1 MLESDKATVEV
12 PSTSAGVVKSILINQ
27 GDDVTEG
34 VALIEIEAEGAA
46 QAAPEPTPAPAAEKP
61 AAPAPAQQTQ
71 ASAQPSAA
79 TSTATVEVTVPD
91 IGVEK
96 ALVGEILVK
105 VGDQIDVEQSIVVVE
120 SDKATVEVP
129 SSVAGTVESI
139 QVKEGDTVKE
149 GVVLI
154 QVKTAAASNAQAEAP
169 ATTPAPA
176 AVAEPVAAKQETV
189 AAVPA
194 QSGSVDINVP
204 DLGVDKAVVAEILV
218 QVGDKVDVDQSL
230 VVVESDKAT
239 VEVPSTV
246 AGVVKQFTCKQANK
260 FHKVYCLQQ
269 LKLKAKHLLLH
280 QRQKQKQP
288 QLLRQQHLKQP
299 LLLQLS
305 LHLRHLHLVLI
316 S

>member
-1 MLESDKATVEV
+1 MQIKTPDIGVDKANVAEILVKVGDRVEVDDSIVVLESDKATVEV

-46 QAAPEPTPAPAAEKP
+46 QPAPEPTPAPAAEKP

-71 ASAQPSAA
+71 ASAQPAAA
-79 TSTATVEVTVPD
+79 TSSATVEVTVPD

-176 AVAEPVAAKQETV
+176 PAAAAEPVAAKQ
-189 AAVPA
+189 
-194 QSGSVDINVP
+194 
-204 DLGVDKAVVAEILV
+204 
-218 QVGDKVDVDQSL
+218 
-230 VVVESDKAT
+230 
-239 VEVPSTV
+239 
-246 AGVVKQFTCKQANK
+246 
-260 FHKVYCLQQ
+260 
-269 LKLKAKHLLLH
+269 KLW
-280 QRQKQKQP
+280 QR
-288 QLLRQQHLKQP
+288 
-299 LLLQLS
+299 LQLS
-305 LHLRHLHLVLI
+305 LVQLI
-316 S
+316 SMFLIWV

>member
-1 MLESDKATVEV
+1 M
-12 PSTSAGVVKSILINQ
+12 INQ

-71 ASAQPSAA
+71 ASAQPAA
-79 TSTATVEVTVPD
+79 TSSATVEVTVPD

-169 ATTPAPA
+169 ATPAPA

-189 AAVPA
+189 AAAPA

-246 AGVVKQFTCKQANK
+246 AGVVKAIHLQAG
-260 FHKVYCLQQ
+260 QQ
-269 LKLKAKHLLLH
+269 VSQGVLLATIEAEGQAPAAAPAAKAEAA
-280 QRQKQKQP
+280 P
-288 QLLRQQHLKQP
+288 QAAAPKAAA
-299 LLLQLS
+299 LLQLS
-305 LHLRHLHLVLI
+305 LHLRRLHLVLI